1 MRVRYWSPAVG
12 VGLSC
17 SLLGGCAVSGSIER
31 GAVLRPAVAPYEPD
45 IPLPDGFRL
54 VDESSEDWSSGSTR
68 YVRHRYEGRAD
79 KYAVRRFYRE
89 QMPLV
94 RWTPMSDGNVGG
106 HMNMRFR
113 RGTESCTVRVDD
125 AVGARSTGGVV
136 IEVLITPLPR

>member
-1 MRVRYWSPAVG
+1 M
-12 VGLSC
+12 
-17 SLLGGCAVSGSIER
+17 
-31 GAVLRPAVAPYEPD
+31 VLKPAVAPYEPD
-45 IPLPDGFRL
+45 IPLPGGFRL

-68 YVRHRYEGRAD
+68 YVRHRYLGRAD

-94 RWTPMSDGNVGG
+94 RWTPISDGNVGG

-125 AVGARSTGGVV
+125 ADGARSTGGVV
-136 IEVLITPLPR
+136 VEVLIAPLPR